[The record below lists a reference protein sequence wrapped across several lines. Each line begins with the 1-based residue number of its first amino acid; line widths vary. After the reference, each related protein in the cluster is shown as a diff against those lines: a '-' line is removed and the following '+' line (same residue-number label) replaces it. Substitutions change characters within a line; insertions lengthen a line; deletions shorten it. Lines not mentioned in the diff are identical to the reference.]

1 MISVFM
7 IVNKGDY
14 SPLAFVAW
22 GFHWKWSNFLHTWG
36 VSHFG
41 KKNLKKSLEC
51 IRIILYLWG
60 GGWAWFEYMLF
71 YIDL

>member
-1 MISVFM
+1 MGGLDM
-7 IVNKGDY
+7 E
-14 SPLAFVAW
+14 
-22 GFHWKWSNFLHTWG
+22 WSTKAHIQR

-71 YIDL
+71 YTGI